1 MTPARAAALPPSE
14 VLTGEERL
22 GELLRALDGDF
33 LTLLGWDWERR
44 VITWPRQH
52 PVIGLPDCPVPGCP
66 LAITVLTRPMCGG
79 CLERWRGSNL
89 PLEDFLLVPK
99 AISRGVGQGPCAVG
113 GCERPR
119 DSVAGGLCEAHR
131 SQRGT
136 TDLSALSWEEFLAHP
151 RVHGYAS
158 LGPCK
163 VAACYLDRVGRQDPY
178 CKAHLHRLYRART
191 APGFDEALWQ
201 RTDKAICANREV
213 SLRGLPDRLVAEL
226 LYGLWARTQEGMKAR
241 PECLRPLYD
250 RLRAHQVQELQEV
263 SDPAGAGH
271 SSEQV
276 TMIRA
281 WQRALRLLHMTPDA
295 ERVKDVWDMAVFG
308 YTGRIS
314 FTPVLQEPLREAM
327 KIWVYDDLPRRRNKN
342 AVQHARAII
351 AAVGMLSES
360 LRLQREDRGVVPA
373 ALGRSDIVAFTNR
386 LGYFT
391 STGRISPARR
401 LRYTR
406 FVRRVLLRFRSLGLT
421 GKGQL
426 LEGMPTDFVISPEDM
441 PDEPEDTEA
450 GRDLPDEVMRELCAR
465 LDELETMSTI
475 EVRVAT
481 ELLID
486 TGRRPDEINTLALD
500 CLEQDPDGS
509 DVLVYDNHKAYRLGR
524 RLPIG
529 AETAA
534 VIRRQQQRVRERFPT
549 TAPARLRL
557 LPRPKSNPEGTKPLV
572 DISGQ
577 HRAWVKSLPDLF
589 VPIVVADGD
598 VRVTRLVTF
607 DKTRIFPYAYRHC
620 YAQRHADS
628 GVPVDVLK
636 ELMDHR
642 LIHTTMGYYRVGDE
656 RRREAVDRVTA
667 LQFDRHGNRVW
678 RSAKSLLDSEH
689 VRRAIG
695 EVATPYGVCREPT
708 NVAAGGHACPLR
720 FRCLGCE
727 HFSTDV
733 SYLPD
738 LQAHL
743 ADLLRSRERLMS
755 AFEADDWARS
765 QAMPSEEEIRR
776 VRRLI
781 ERVRTDLDD
790 LTPEDRAQ
798 IEQAVGVVRRSRT
811 VLLGMPRVRQP
822 LPDVRPKRTQT

>member
-1 MTPARAAALPPSE
+1 MTTARAAAPSC
-14 VLTGEERL
+14 GELAEDERL
-22 GELLRALDGDF
+22 GQILRALDEDF
-33 LTLLGWDWERR
+33 LRVLGWDWERR

-52 PVIGLPDCPVPGCP
+52 PVIGLPDCPVPACP
-66 LAITVLTRPMCGG
+66 SAITVLTHPMCGG
-79 CLERWRGSNL
+79 CLERWRLGPEV
-89 PLEDFLLVPK
+89 PLDEFVLVPK
-99 AISRGVGQGPCAVG
+99 KVSRGVGQEPCAVTDCG
-113 GCERPR
+113 RPR
-119 DSVAGGLCEAHR
+119 NTVAGRLCLAHR
-131 SQRGT
+131 EQYATAEFRGL
-136 TDLSALSWEEFLAHP
+136 DLEAFLAHP
-151 RVHGYAS
+151 RVTGHAAP
-158 LGPCK
+158 GPCEV
-163 VAACYLDRVGRQDPY
+163 VACFLDRAGGQPPY
-178 CKAHLHRLYRART
+178 CKAHVQRFYRARRV
-191 APGFDEALWQ
+191 PGFDEAHWRL
-201 RTDKAICANREV
+201 TDKAICTTREA

-226 LYGLWARTQEGMKAR
+226 LYGLMIRTQEGFRSR

-250 RLRAHQVQELQEV
+250 RLRAHQVRRLDEV
-263 SDPAGAGH
+263 TDAAAHGNH
-271 SSEQV
+271 REQV
-276 TMIRA
+276 TMVQT
-281 WQRALRLLHMTPDA
+281 WQRALRLLDMTPET

-314 FTPVLQEPLREAM
+314 FAPILQEPLRQAM
-327 KIWVYDDLPRRRNKN
+327 KVWVYDDLPRRRNKN
-342 AVQHARAII
+342 AVQHMRAVI

-360 LRLQREDRGVVPA
+360 LRVQREDGGTVPA
-373 ALGRSDIVAFTNR
+373 AWSRSDIVAFTNR

-391 STGRISPARR
+391 STGRLSAARR
-401 LRYTR
+401 LTFTR
-406 FVRRVLLRFRSLGLT
+406 FVRRVLARFRSLGLT
-421 GKGQL
+421 AAGQL
-426 LEGMPTDFVISPEDM
+426 LEGIPADFAIAPEDV
-441 PDEPEDTEA
+441 PDEPADTEA
-450 GRDLPDEVMRELCAR
+450 GRDLPEEVMRELCAR
-465 LDELETMSTI
+465 LDDLEAMSGM

-486 TGRRPDEINTLALD
+486 TGRRPDEIYTLAFD
-500 CLEQDPDGS
+500 CLEQDSDGS

-534 VIRRQQQRVRERFPT
+534 VIRRQQQRVRDRFPT
-549 TAPARLRL
+549 APPTALRL
-557 LPRPKSNPEGTKPLV
+557 LPRSKANPEGTKPLT
-572 DISGQ
+572 DMSSQ
-577 HRAWVKSLPDLF
+577 HRAWVNSLPDLL
-589 VPIVVADGD
+589 VPVLVTEGD
-598 VRVTRLVTF
+598 HRVTRLTPF
-607 DKTRIFPYAYRHC
+607 DKMRIFPYAYRHC
-620 YAQRHADS
+620 YAQRHADA

-642 LIHTTMGYYRVGDE
+642 LVSTTMGYYRVGEE

-678 RSAKSLLDSEH
+678 RTAKSLLDSEH

-695 EVATPYGVCREPT
+695 EVATPYGVCREPS

-755 AFEADDWARS
+755 AFEADDWART

-798 IEQAVGVVRRSRT
+798 IEQAVTLVRRNRT
-811 VLLGMPRVRQP
+811 VHLGMPRVRQP
-822 LPDVRPKRTQT
+822 LPDVRPARNPA